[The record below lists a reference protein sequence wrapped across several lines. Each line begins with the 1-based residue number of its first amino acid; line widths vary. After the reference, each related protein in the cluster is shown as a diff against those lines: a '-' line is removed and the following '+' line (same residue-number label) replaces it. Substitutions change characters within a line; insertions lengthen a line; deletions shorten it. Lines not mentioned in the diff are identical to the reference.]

1 MGAARHSTSSTRT
14 AAARCVWHLSEEWG
28 GLVSS
33 SSVHTPRL
41 TGAHSTRSPT
51 VCHPV
56 AGGGRCSPFLP
67 SHTLATSHG
76 RCAPPQIDASE
87 LKATLNAMGQ
97 NPTEEEIFQM
107 ISQVD
112 DDNSGEIEFAE
123 FLKVIE
129 NQKASAA
136 KANDET
142 DTIEAFVA
150 LGGQTDKTGAISVE
164 KLRAVVKVRASARA
178 TFSSFL
184 TKKMKPL
191 IPLPAHLSRRISG
204 SPLTLRS

>member
-1 MGAARHSTSSTRT
+1 MP
-14 AAARCVWHLSEEWG
+14 LSQDDINGCREAFNKFDKDG
-28 GLVSS
+28 SG
-33 SSVHTPRL
+33 T
-41 TGAHSTRSPT
+41 
-51 VCHPV
+51 
-56 AGGGRCSPFLP
+56 
-67 SHTLATSHG
+67 
-76 RCAPPQIDASE
+76 IDASE

-129 NQKASAA
+129 NQKDSAA

-150 LGGQTDKTGAISVE
+150 LGGNGDKTGEISTD
-164 KLRAVVKVRASARA
+164 KLRAVTKDFGLTIDIEKLIRETDTDGSGKVDYAEFKEMMA
-178 TFSSFL
+178 
-184 TKKMKPL
+184 
-191 IPLPAHLSRRISG
+191 
-204 SPLTLRS
+204 

>member
-1 MGAARHSTSSTRT
+1 MP
-14 AAARCVWHLSEEWG
+14 LSQDEINGCREAFNKFDKDG
-28 GLVSS
+28 SG
-33 SSVHTPRL
+33 T
-41 TGAHSTRSPT
+41 
-51 VCHPV
+51 
-56 AGGGRCSPFLP
+56 
-67 SHTLATSHG
+67 
-76 RCAPPQIDASE
+76 IDASE

-164 KLRAVVKVRASARA
+164 KLRAVVKD
-178 TFSSFL
+178 FGL
-184 TKKMKPL
+184 TIDIEKL
-191 IPLPAHLSRRISG
+191 IRETDSDGSG
-204 SPLTLRS
+204 QVDYMEFKTMMA

>member
-1 MGAARHSTSSTRT
+1 MPASQRAGLLRIVTVDRTDPHACEIHCVSVKSLASTR
-14 AAARCVWHLSEEWG
+14 ARRLAHLYL
-28 GLVSS
+28 LVDEQSII
-33 SSVHTPRL
+33 L
-41 TGAHSTRSPT
+41 
-51 VCHPV
+51 
-56 AGGGRCSPFLP
+56 
-67 SHTLATSHG
+67 
-76 RCAPPQIDASE
+76 PQIDASE

-129 NQKASAA
+129 NQKATAA

-150 LGGQTDKTGAISVE
+150 LGGNSDKTGEISTE
-164 KLRAVVKVRASARA
+164 KLRAVVKVRREGCFGVHKISRLLFWLSFFLCVSC
-178 TFSSFL
+178 TEDSS
-184 TKKMKPL
+184 
-191 IPLPAHLSRRISG
+191 LP
-204 SPLTLRS
+204 

>member
-1 MGAARHSTSSTRT
+1 M
-14 AAARCVWHLSEEWG
+14 
-28 GLVSS
+28 VS
-33 SSVHTPRL
+33 
-41 TGAHSTRSPT
+41 
-51 VCHPV
+51 
-56 AGGGRCSPFLP
+56 P
-67 SHTLATSHG
+67 SHLAREPLAREKKLHSLAHLFPT
-76 RCAPPQIDASE
+76 QIDASE
-87 LKATLNAMGQ
+87 LKVTLNAMGQ

-150 LGGQTDKTGAISVE
+150 LGGNADKTGEISTE
-164 KLRAVVKVRASARA
+164 KLRAVVKVRNCIRA
-178 TFSSFL
+178 TPVKGSSCTYSNSFRPFS
-184 TKKMKPL
+184 T
-191 IPLPAHLSRRISG
+191 
-204 SPLTLRS
+204 SPLQDFGLTIDIEKLIRETDADGSGKVDYNEFKAMMA

>member
-1 MGAARHSTSSTRT
+1 MEL
-14 AAARCVWHLSEEWG
+14 C
-28 GLVSS
+28 
-33 SSVHTPRL
+33 
-41 TGAHSTRSPT
+41 
-51 VCHPV
+51 
-56 AGGGRCSPFLP
+56 
-67 SHTLATSHG
+67 TLFWL
-76 RCAPPQIDASE
+76 QIDASE

-150 LGGQTDKTGAISVE
+150 LGGNSDKTGEISTE
-164 KLRAVVKVRASARA
+164 KLRAVVKVRRCLQTVPDAVVGKSFFPKKKIPVPVGICQLNKTALLL
-178 TFSSFL
+178 FSLNISFFLAQDFGL
-184 TKKMKPL
+184 TIDIEKL
-191 IPLPAHLSRRISG
+191 IRETDLDGSG
-204 SPLTLRS
+204 KVDYSEFKTMMA